1 MKKYIKLIRVKH
13 YIKNLLIFL
22 PLIFSKSISISNII
36 ICILG
41 FFAFSFS
48 SSIVYIIN
56 DIMDKEKDKKH
67 PIKKNRPIASGAIS
81 VKNAILTAIILGIVS
96 MVLIYFCS
104 KNNIWSGMYVLI
116 YLIINI
122 LYSLG
127 LKNIPLLDI
136 AILSL
141 GFIIRVYFGG
151 SLINVEISEW
161 LFLTILSISMYLG
174 LGKRRNELIKA
185 NGNETRKVLTYYSKE
200 FLDKNMYVFL
210 SIFFVFYSLWCKD
223 LKSHYMM
230 WTIPIVMIICMKY
243 SLTIEKDSFG
253 DPTEVL
259 LKDKIL
265 MALVL
270 LYGISVLAI
279 LYIGG

>member
-13 YIKNLLIFL
+13 YIKNILIFL
-22 PLIFSKSISISNII
+22 PLIFSKSITISNLI
-36 ICILG
+36 ICLLG

-56 DIMDKEKDKKH
+56 DIMDKEKDQKH

-81 VKNAILTAIILGIVS
+81 VKKAILMAITLGFISIIL
-96 MVLIYFCS
+96 MYFCS
-104 KNNIWSGMYVLI
+104 KNNIWSGIYILV

-122 LYSLG
+122 FYSLG

-223 LKSHYMM
+223 LKSNYMM

-270 LYGISVLAI
+270 LYGISILTI